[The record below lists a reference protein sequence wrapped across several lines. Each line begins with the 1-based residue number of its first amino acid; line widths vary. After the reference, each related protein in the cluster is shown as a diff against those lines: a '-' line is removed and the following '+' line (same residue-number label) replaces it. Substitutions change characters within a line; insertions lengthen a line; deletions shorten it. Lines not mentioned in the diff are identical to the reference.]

1 MKKIVLV
8 CSLVLMFIFFS
19 CDTSVVTGST
29 GDSGTGGGGTG
40 GTTTDPSFSLESKD
54 LGASEM
60 LGSPSRAV
68 AAPGGLKVSF
78 RSSDIEF
85 WATDGSFTN
94 LRSLKYHEW
103 DGEIA
108 GANLSTEIGLSD
120 SEDNVVFMPNKVKLS
135 EYDMPEFDRAKV
147 YDVARMDIGGGN
159 INFTMNGSVMN
170 VTSNTLGS
178 GSLNANSIIFI
189 DDSVLSETV
198 YVSRNDSSAIL
209 NDYFD
214 NNTLDGTYDYGSNTN
229 FILDF
234 VVENTATW
242 LSGNLTGKDD
252 AYMDVDGALFVP
264 FEPVDFTSNSN
275 ANKVK
280 IKLEWDLDSIFTSG
294 SGGTYT
300 LKETAGGTPYDFNV
314 TIEIK

>member
-1 MKKIVLV
+1 MG
-8 CSLVLMFIFFS
+8 
-19 CDTSVVTGST
+19 CDTSPA
-29 GDSGTGGGGTG
+29 TGGD
-40 GTTTDPSFSLESKD
+40 GTTDDSTFSLESAD
-54 LGASEM
+54 SGASEY
-60 LGSPSRAV
+60 LSSSVRAIDVPS
-68 AAPGGLKVSF
+68 GLKISF

-85 WATDGSFTN
+85 WATGGSFTN

-103 DGEIA
+103 YGEVT
-108 GANLSTEIGLSD
+108 GANISTEIGLSD

-135 EYDMPEFDRAKV
+135 EYEMPAFDKSLV

-170 VTSNTLGS
+170 VTSTTLGS
-178 GSLNANSIIFI
+178 GSLNANSIVFI
-189 DDSVLSETV
+189 DRDFLQNVV
-198 YVSRNDSSAIL
+198 YINSNDSSAIL

-214 NNTLDGTYDYGSNTN
+214 NNILDDSYDFGADTN

-242 LSGNLTGKDD
+242 INDNLTGNDN

-264 FEPVDFTSNSN
+264 FEPVDFTGKSN

-280 IKLEWDLDSIFTSG
+280 IKLDWDLDTVFTAEDS
-294 SGGTYT
+294 GTYT
-300 LKETAGGTPYDFNV
+300 LNDSADGTPFNFDV
-314 TIEIK
+314 SIEIK